1 MYDLMCIRF
10 VIYYLNRIY
19 KDLNFS
25 VRTRIGGKNA
35 TVESSPTCDWRT
47 ALTSLMKYVVNREY

>member
-1 MYDLMCIRF
+1 MYDLMCIRE

-25 VRTRIGGKNA
+25 AGIHVRGKNS
-35 TVESSPTCDWRT
+35 TVESSP
-47 ALTSLMKYVVNREY
+47 

>member
-1 MYDLMCIRF
+1 MCIHL

-25 VRTRIGGKNA
+25 MRNGHVRGKNA
-35 TVESSPTCDWRT
+35 TVESGP
-47 ALTSLMKYVVNREY
+47 